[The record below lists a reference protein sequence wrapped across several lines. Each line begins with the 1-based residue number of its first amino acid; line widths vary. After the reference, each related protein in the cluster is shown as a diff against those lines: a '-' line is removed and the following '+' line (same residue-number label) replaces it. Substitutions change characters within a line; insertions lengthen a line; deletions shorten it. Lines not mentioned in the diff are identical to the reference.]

1 MSTVGDTMERILSVH
16 TVFFFCPR
24 EETFS
29 KNNSGQTRVV
39 CCKTG
44 KCLQAQLEIPVSS
57 KVYVSFPFQTL
68 APGLWLLLLK
78 RMSEPRSPFAPRS
91 GQGRAAQKW
100 TPPHWCPFLQ
110 LFPRCVGAQNRAYF
124 EVISQRGAVF

>member
-1 MSTVGDTMERILSVH
+1 MSNSDGTFGIQCPLLVTQMERNLSVH
-16 TVFFFCPR
+16 TVFFFCPQ
-24 EETFS
+24 EETLS

-57 KVYVSFPFQTL
+57 KDYVSFPFQTL

-78 RMSEPRSPFAPRS
+78 RMPEPRSPLLHAV
-91 GQGRAAQKW
+91 GRAE
-100 TPPHWCPFLQ
+100 LQ
-110 LFPRCVGAQNRAYF
+110 RNGHRLIGVHSSSSSPGV
-124 EVISQRGAVF
+124 